1 MSTSN
6 DKLSSRVKKG
16 AWTQEEDVLLRNC
29 IEKYG
34 EVKWHRVPVR
44 AGLNRCRKSC
54 RLRWLNYLRPHIKRG
69 DFNFDEVD
77 LMLRL
82 HKLLGNRWSLIAGRL
97 PGRTANDVKNY
108 WNTHLRK
115 KLIAYHGKLEQQQE
129 RKHKKDVKNNTII
142 RPRPRTFSGTIISTT
157 CVKCNNTNST
167 LHNKDEL
174 EGSQKVVI
182 TFGVQN
188 NSKPTTTDEEELTE
202 DGIQWWAN
210 LLANNNSNMITVIP
224 QVGSGESIVYAD
236 PIPSLEGGKVISGRP
251 STQGKDIQNSPDLLT
266 NNDNNEIDNN
276 NNNNSPTSLYEEMA
290 LPLVNNVESNIY
302 MQEGESSLSDFSFD
316 IDIWD
321 LLN

>member
-34 EVKWHRVPVR
+34 EGKWHRVPVR

-54 RLRWLNYLRPHIKRG
+54 RLRWLSYLRPHIKRG

-115 KLIAYHGKLEQQQE
+115 KLIASHGKLEQQQE
-129 RKHKKDVKNNTII
+129 RKHKKGVKNNTII
-142 RPRPRTFSGTIISTT
+142 RPRPRSFSRTIISNT

-174 EGSQKVVI
+174 EGSQKVV
-182 TFGVQN
+182 TFSDQN
-188 NSKPTTTDEEELTE
+188 NSKPITTDEEELTE

-210 LLANNNSNMITVIP
+210 LLANNNSNMLSAIP
-224 QVGSGESIVYAD
+224 QVGFGESIVYAD
-236 PIPSLEGGKVISGRP
+236 PTPSLEGGKVISGRF
-251 STQGKDIQNSPDLLT
+251 STQEKDIQNNPDLLT

-316 IDIWD
+316 IEIWN